1 MAPNTILKRRKHKVY
16 FEFRDSRSNITDLV
30 SLDDICHVDI
40 SYVTFDKYNIKILYV
55 TGVVTQVATTEKQQ
69 LNFIKTLVYYK
80 NNTQIN

>member
-1 MAPNTILKRRKHKVY
+1 MY
-16 FEFRDSRSNITDLV
+16 FEFRDSRGNITDLI

-40 SYVTFDKYNIKILYV
+40 SYVSVDNYNIKILYV
-55 TGVVTQVATTEKQQ
+55 TGVNTCVATSQKQQ

>member
-1 MAPNTILKRRKHKVY
+1 MY